1 MAQKQETAFHDQR
14 AARMTGKRGQMACT
28 ERTGKADRRQNAEGF
43 AH

>member
-14 AARMTGKRGQMACT
+14 AARMTGKWGQMACT